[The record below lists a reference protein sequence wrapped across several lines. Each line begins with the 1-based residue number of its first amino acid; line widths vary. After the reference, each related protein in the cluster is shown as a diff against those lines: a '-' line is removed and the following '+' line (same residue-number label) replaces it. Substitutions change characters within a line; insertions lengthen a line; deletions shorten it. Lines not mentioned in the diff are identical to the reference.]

1 MKIAYITMQFPVP
14 SEAFAAVELRALRRQ
29 GADLQVLSYRPAPAS
44 AEEMLHDRALADL
57 PVDHG
62 SFGST
67 LRGLLLAVLRP
78 AETAYLLSEIFRHC
92 RRRPQQL
99 IKALLLIPRS
109 LVLLE
114 RIACVQPD
122 VVHLYW
128 GHYPSLLGLLVRRQ
142 LPDIVI
148 SQFLGAYDL
157 EEAFP
162 LSGVMADR
170 ADYLVTLSRAN
181 VSAIVALGAKAE
193 AVRISFHGVEVPQP
207 LPAPEKTHG
216 LMVVAERLVPQK
228 CTADAVRV
236 FARLRAAIPE
246 VRLVVCGSGPELPRL
261 QQQAK
266 DLGMEGAVRFAGH
279 LPHSEL
285 LSLLEQAEVTVTMSR
300 SPSERL
306 PNILKEAMLRRCLC
320 LSTRT
325 AGIEELIDDGDTGLI
340 VELGDVDAA
349 VGRLKQVLQHPPT
362 AAEIGWR
369 AQSTIVRDF
378 DVDQL
383 MAERLRQW
391 SAVRQAREPGKAA

>member
-1 MKIAYITMQFPVP
+1 
-14 SEAFAAVELRALRRQ
+14 
-29 GADLQVLSYRPAPAS
+29 
-44 AEEMLHDRALADL
+44 
-57 PVDHG
+57 
-62 SFGST
+62 
-67 LRGLLLAVLRP
+67 
-78 AETAYLLSEIFRHC
+78 
-92 RRRPQQL
+92 
-99 IKALLLIPRS
+99 
-109 LVLLE
+109 
-114 RIACVQPD
+114 
-122 VVHLYW
+122 
-128 GHYPSLLGLLVRRQ
+128 
-142 LPDIVI
+142 
-148 SQFLGAYDL
+148 
-157 EEAFP
+157 
-162 LSGVMADR
+162 
-170 ADYLVTLSRAN
+170 
-181 VSAIVALGAKAE
+181 
-193 AVRISFHGVEVPQP
+193 
-207 LPAPEKTHG
+207 
-216 LMVVAERLVPQK
+216 VPQK